1 MGIRGAFF
9 FCALSLLWI
18 AGAGAQPAFRAS
30 SQASLAATGNPI
42 TFVAA
47 GAATTSDAGCPRAV
61 TPATPAGNVGD
72 ILVALALA
80 REDSATV
87 TASAGWTQL
96 YAATYAPAGQE
107 FRAFIYYRV
116 ATNTGADSITVT
128 ESGTCS
134 SLAARVSRFRGANT
148 TQPFVNVPIPAV
160 NASMQ
165 NTDPIQTG
173 TETPDVGNSM
183 LLVASFSND
192 DNGLAQGAGWS
203 TAFESA
209 HNLAR
214 DLSFNLHYQL
224 QAAPAAV
231 SVGGWNQGATDENIG
246 VIFALR
252 PQAANL
258 LSIPLPVGTQA
269 GDVMV
274 ATVAVRPST
283 ATVAAPPGWT
293 LIQSTTQGA
302 GTTSAL
308 ASYYRVAT
316 GSEPAAYAFSVGGVA
331 STGIVGGIASFSGV
345 DPTNPIDAQGGN
357 ATASSLTHT
366 ANAITTT
373 VANTMLV
380 GAFEFASSPL
390 PANWTPAGMTEAV
403 DARSDPAP
411 ADTGIALAVGYGLQ
425 AAIGSTGTRSA
436 TASGVAADT
445 GAAQL
450 IALRG
455 VANVAFDVLSGDY
468 ALACAAY
475 PIDITIVAR
484 DTNGNPLPT
493 YANPVNITTSTGTGN
508 WSVGVA
514 NGVLNNGANNDGAA
528 TYQFVAAD
536 MGRIVLR
543 LAVTAVSTVS
553 VAVQDAV
560 TGFAGAGI
568 PISFVA
574 DGYRIIPDP
583 IQVAG
588 RPQAISVE
596 RRANCNL
603 SAANGHNAN
612 NAVKIWLSPDASHP
626 GAATV
631 PGAAGVTAVNPLPV
645 AEPGA
650 NNITLAFA
658 AGVAPLTLNTSDVGK
673 YRLNIRDTNTARRG
687 VSPAITTRPFALTM
701 TGITHSTTSTD
712 GVLAIAGADFPM
724 TVTARLWAGANDAN
738 NDGVWDTGDVTGN
751 AATPRF
757 AWDTVL
763 AVPTGEVLPA
773 GGADGIL
780 SLGGTTPATVAA
792 ASFASGAAAL
802 ANVRYSE
809 VGSARITASAS
820 AFLDTP
826 GANVTGHSG
835 LDGTGTGVASYV
847 GRFRP
852 SHFALSA
859 ASLTNRQ
866 ALACASTFTYMDE
879 ALRLRFTLTAQNAQ
893 NVATAKYTGSYARL
907 NLGSFASFG
916 AGARSGTTNLT
927 ARVDSGLA
935 PSGTW
940 ASGVAAATLDT
951 GIRRA
956 TPDNPDGPYPAT
968 AFGIA
973 PVDPDGTALNAL
985 NLDVDGN
992 AVNDHASVG
1001 TTNIRFGRLRMQNAL
1016 GSEKLALPIPI
1027 EAQQW
1032 TGAGFATNTD
1042 DSCTAIAA
1050 NTVALA
1056 FNPFAAGVAPNL
1068 AACETAVSSGIV
1080 LSSGKGALSLAA
1092 PGGDNSGPVRLTV
1105 NLGTAGANGNY
1116 CSGVG
1121 AAVLHV
1127 PAASAGMSYLLGRWS
1142 DAADPDSSAATMYD
1156 DRPSAI
1162 GAFGLYGSQPNN
1174 FIYFRENF

>member
-9 FCALSLLWI
+9 SCALSLLCA
-18 AGAGAQPAFRAS
+18 AGASAQPAFRAS
-30 SQASLAATGNPI
+30 SQASLASAGNPI

-61 TPATPAGNVGD
+61 TPASPAGNVDD
-72 ILVALALA
+72 ILVALAIA

-107 FRAFIYYRV
+107 FRVFIYYRV

-148 TQPFVNVPIPAV
+148 AQPFVNVPIPAS

-165 NTDPIQTG
+165 NTNPIQTG

-183 LLVASFSND
+183 LLVASFSVD
-192 DNGLAQGAGWS
+192 DNGLAQGVGWS

-231 SVGGWNQGATDENIG
+231 SVSGWNQGATDENIG

-258 LSIPLPVGTQA
+258 LSIPLPGGTQA
-269 GDVMV
+269 GDVMI

-283 ATVAAPPGWT
+283 ATVAAPAGWT

-302 GTTSAL
+302 GTTSTL

-316 GSEPAAYAFSVGGVA
+316 GSEPAAYVFSVGGVA
-331 STGIVGGIASFSGV
+331 STGIVGGITSFSGV
-345 DPTNPIDAQGGN
+345 DTTNPVDAQGGN

-373 VANTMLV
+373 VANTMVV

-411 ADTGIALAVGYGLQ
+411 ADTGIALTVGYALQ
-425 AAIGSTGTRSA
+425 PALGSTGTRSA

-455 VANVAFDVLSGDY
+455 LANVVFDVLSGDY

-475 PIDITIVAR
+475 PIDITVVAR
-484 DTNGNPLPT
+484 DTNGNPVPT
-493 YANPVNITTSTGTGN
+493 YANPVSITTSTGTGN

-543 LAVTAVSTVS
+543 LAVTAVSIVTVT
-553 VAVQDAV
+553 VQDAA
-560 TGFAGAGI
+560 TGFASGGI
-568 PISFVA
+568 PINFVA

-588 RPQAISVE
+588 RPQALSVE
-596 RRANCNL
+596 RRNNCNL
-603 SAANGHNAN
+603 SQAQGHNGN
-612 NAVKIWLSPDASHP
+612 NPVKIWLSLDASHP
-626 GAATV
+626 GAATL
-631 PGAAGVTAVNPLPV
+631 PGAAGVTPVNPLPLT
-645 AEPGA
+645 EPGA

-658 AGVAPLTLNTSDVGK
+658 GGIAPLTLNTSDVGK

-701 TGITHSTTSTD
+701 TGITHSTLQTD
-712 GVLAIAGADFPM
+712 SVLAIAGADFPM
-724 TVTARLWAGANDAN
+724 TVTARLWSGANDAN
-738 NDGVWDTGDVTGN
+738 NDGVWDTGNMTGN
-751 AATPRF
+751 AAALRF
-757 AWDTVL
+757 AWNTLL
-763 AVPTGEVLPA
+763 AVPNGEVLPA
-773 GGADGIL
+773 GGLDGIL
-780 SLGGTTPATVAA
+780 SIGGATPATISA
-792 ASFASGAAAL
+792 ASFSNGAAAL

-809 VGSARITASAS
+809 VGSARITATAS

-826 GANVTGHSG
+826 GVDVTGHSG
-835 LDGTGTGVASYV
+835 LDGTGTGIASYV

-852 SHFALSA
+852 NHFVLSA

-879 ALRLRFTLTAQNAQ
+879 SLRLGFRLTAQNAQ
-893 NVATAKYTGSYARL
+893 NVATAKYNGDYARL
-907 NLGSFASFG
+907 ALGTFASFG
-916 AGARSGTTNLT
+916 AGARSGTTDLT
-927 ARVDSGLA
+927 ARIDGGLA
-935 PSGTW
+935 PSGAW
-940 ASGVAAATLDT
+940 ASGVADVTMDT

-956 TPDNPDGPYPAT
+956 SPDNPDGPYPAT

-973 PVDPDGTALNAL
+973 PVDLDGTALNAL

-992 AVNDHASVG
+992 AVNDHASIG
-1001 TTNIRFGRLRMQNAL
+1001 TTDIRFGRLRMQNAL
-1016 GSEKLALPIPI
+1016 GSERLPLPIPV

-1032 TGAGFATNTD
+1032 TGTGFATNTD
-1042 DSCTAIAA
+1042 DGCTPIAA

-1056 FNPFAAGVAPNL
+1056 FNPFSAGVAPNL

-1080 LSSGKGALSLAA
+1080 LAAGRGTLSLAA

-1105 NLGTAGANGNY
+1105 NLGAASPNGNY

-1121 AAVLHV
+1121 AAGLHV

-1142 DAADPDSSAATMYD
+1142 DAADPDSSASTMYD

-1174 FIYFRENF
+1174 FIYFRENY